1 VKTYK
6 KKIDAMDLL
15 VTHRPSK
22 EKTHDEHR
30 EATPDRETSESGRER
45 LNELKKRLVLT
56 HDREKIEEILES
68 IQADFGNDVA
78 ERIIKELRLTED
90 EDERT

>member
-1 VKTYK
+1 
-6 KKIDAMDLL
+6 ML
-15 VTHRPSK
+15 VTHRPPK
-22 EKTHDEHR
+22 EKTHIEPR
-30 EATPDRETSESGRER
+30 EVTSDRETSESGRAP
-45 LNELKKRLVLT
+45 LNELKKRLMLT